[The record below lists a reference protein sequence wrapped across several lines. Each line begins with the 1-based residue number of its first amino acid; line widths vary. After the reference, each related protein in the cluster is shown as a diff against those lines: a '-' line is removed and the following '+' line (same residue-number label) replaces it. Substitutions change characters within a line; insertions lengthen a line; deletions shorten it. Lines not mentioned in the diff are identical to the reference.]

1 MFLHTG
7 HRRMWKF
14 RPKQLS
20 WTPEEDEGDFTD
32 HAQKNGQKTCQVFI
46 RGDSES
52 LNHSHTLL
60 HQLTEHSDKVFDRS
74 HTHINASVLQRCF
87 ILKNLCASDQKVPQR
102 ATNSRPRTSLTANLL
117 CLSLSSPL
125 KPHPQTVTRLLAI
138 FRWLFAVI
146 CIEKC
151 LPAVSVF
158 FSNSDWKIR
167 CFD

>member
-7 HRRMWKF
+7 HRRIWKF

-20 WTPEEDEGDFTD
+20 WTQEEDEGDFTD

-46 RGDSES
+46 RGDGES

-74 HTHINASVLQRCF
+74 HTHINALVLQRCF

-102 ATNSRPRTSLTANLL
+102 ATNSRPWTSLTANLL